1 RRHTRFSRDWSSD
14 VCSSDLYIQ
23 NCLKR
28 FDRFGNRLLEHLL
41 PDIKHWFG
49 CLFLL
54 RMFHLQFRTSCI
66 KQILLQHI
74 KKIVSF
80 CFGVRSEERRV
91 GKEGTSSCKT
101 YS

>member
-1 RRHTRFSRDWSSD
+1 ML
-14 VCSSDLYIQ
+14 V
-23 NCLKR
+23 
-28 FDRFGNRLLEHLL
+28 NRLLEHLL

-66 KQILLQHI
+66 KQLLLQHI

-80 CFGVRSEERRV
+80 CFGVFNNAARV
-91 GKEGTSSCKT
+91 AFVSVTNMKEF
-101 YS
+101 